1 MKSSHNVSIAKFT
14 PLKKAYN
21 AGDRDAVLTEI
32 KKLGLVTNEVSF
44 YAAWWRNDNK
54 NEKSKSIEYKK
65 ETLEYLSTFFTWY
78 FIALFQTHFTEN
90 MLHQA
95 WDMFLIHTRQIDD
108 LQKWGHRNYP
118 TPLQFLFPEYMSQK
132 SVLLNECYN
141 NILNYLCKRQENNNF
156 TVEELFHLSLHAIQK
171 LEKMEIK
178 PKKFQQIIEKMIIWL
193 SDFSGENLDR
203 ALALASELS
212 FYYRQANPT
221 TTLHEIIANKNPK
234 YDQHGNKIPVIF
246 SDSSDGRDFS
256 SGYQFPLFLQQ
267 LLNVDG
273 RGTSVPEKPSD
284 AKLDKDFIAQVAK
297 KNGEIR
303 QNTILSNAHTLYTL
317 ILLEDG
323 KNKRAQNYYRKN
335 VIKYSGEAKEQS
347 ICWYCENL
355 PPDDK
360 TSAKPVDLQYDL
372 EEFRQAAQ
380 QYIDVQSSKKRY
392 KNTGSKLAKLQEDVD
407 VSGIAEAKLDS
418 KKDTSGHIWKEAE
431 RIAKT
436 DLSVDTSGYDLYY
449 YQGSGS
455 RVHFIVHDSSGE
467 KITGFTRH
475 MDHEKKLEQHVSE
488 QQDELIRFGIALSS
502 AQEIQEKE
510 EHKSTHKCKPS
521 I

>member
-21 AGDRDAVLTEI
+21 AGDRDAVLAEI
-32 KKLGLVTNEVSF
+32 KKLGLVKNEVSF
-44 YAAWWRNDNK
+44 YAAWWRNGNK

-65 ETLEYLSTFFTWY
+65 ETLEYLYVFFTWY

-90 MLHQA
+90 MLNQA
-95 WDMFLIHTRQIDD
+95 WDMFLIHARQIDD
-108 LQKWGHRNYP
+108 LKKWDHRNYP

-141 NILNYLCKRQENNNF
+141 NILNYLCKRQETNKF

-171 LEKMEIK
+171 LDKMKVK
-178 PKKFQQIIEKMIIWL
+178 PKKLQQIIEKMILWL

-203 ALALASELS
+203 TLALASELS
-212 FYYRQANPT
+212 FYYRQVNPT
-221 TTLHEIIANKNPK
+221 TTIHEIIANKNPK

-246 SDSSDGRDFS
+246 SDSRDGRDVS
-256 SGYQFPLFLQQ
+256 SGYQLSLFVQKM
-267 LLNVDG
+267 LNVDG
-273 RGTSVPEKPSD
+273 SGTRAPEKSSGVEFG
-284 AKLDKDFIAQVAK
+284 KGFIAEAAR
-297 KNGEIR
+297 KNGEIGE
-303 QNTILSNAHTLYTL
+303 NTILSNAHTLYTL

-355 PPDDK
+355 PSEDK
-360 TSAKPVDLQYDL
+360 TSEKSVDLQYDL

-392 KNTGSKLAKLQEDVD
+392 KNTGPQLAKLQEDVD
-407 VSGIAEAKLDS
+407 VSGIADAKLDS
-418 KKDTSGHIWKEAE
+418 KKDTPGHIWKEAE

-436 DLSVDTSGYDLYY
+436 DLSVDASGYDLYY

-455 RVHFIVHDSSGE
+455 RVHFIVHDPSGE

-475 MDHEKKLEQHVSE
+475 MDHEKKLEQQISE

-502 AQEIQEKE
+502 AQEIREKQE
-510 EHKSTHKCKPS
+510 HNSIHKCKPN